1 MASGFAATAESDHLI
16 GVVDVGSNSVRLVV
30 FTGPDRSPTPI
41 FNEKVLPALGR
52 GMNERGKLDPEGV
65 EAAIEAIRRYVALA
79 HRMQVTTLDIVGT
92 AAIREAD
99 DGQAFVDRVNRE
111 FNVSMRILSG
121 VDEARIS
128 ALGVISGIPEARGVV
143 GDLGGGS
150 LELVT
155 VESGSVGPQATLPL
169 GPLRLAGLSHDEIK
183 VLADRLLAGLSWLDE
198 AKGRDLY
205 LVGGAWRAIAR
216 IHMAQSGYP
225 LHIIH
230 QYRVPAD
237 ELSEMT
243 RVLARQSKDS
253 IVRLT
258 GVPKRR
264 LETVPPAALVLRR
277 LIKRVRPASIV
288 FSANGL
294 REGLHFDIL
303 RPEVRLEDPLIA
315 LCRDMGVRESRLG
328 LSGDDLHRFLAPLF
342 AGETPEDERLRLSA
356 SLLADVAW
364 RVNPDYRGE
373 QAFRRILR
381 APFVGIDHPSRA
393 FVALAVHARYE
404 GHIEGPA
411 VEMSLPLLEQA
422 SRQRALQVGLAIR
435 FAEALTGGTGR
446 LETLGEIGIDGGNL
460 VFQVTQAGRPMLGEV
475 VSRRLQDLAACFS
488 LTPLVIDAAR
498 RGQTDR
504 APRLRA

>member
-1 MASGFAATAESDHLI
+1 MVSGSAASAGSEHLI

-52 GMNERGKLDPEGV
+52 GLNERGVLDPEGV
-65 EAAIEAIRRYVALA
+65 EAAIEAIRRFVALA
-79 HRMQVTTLDIVGT
+79 ERMRVTTLDVVGT
-92 AAIREAD
+92 AAIREAS
-99 DGQAFVDRVNRE
+99 DGTAFAERVRRE
-111 FNVSMRILSG
+111 CGANMRILSG
-121 VDEARIS
+121 ADEARIS
-128 ALGVISGIPEARGVV
+128 ALGVISGIPQARGVV

-155 VESGSVGPQATLPL
+155 VEDGSIGPQATLPL
-169 GPLRLAGLSHDEIK
+169 GPLRLVGLSHDDMK
-183 VLADRLLAGLSWLDE
+183 AHADRLLTELQWLDE
-198 AKGRDLY
+198 ARGRDLY

-216 IHMAQSGYP
+216 IHMAQTNYP

-230 QYRVPAD
+230 QYRASAD

-243 RVLARQSKDS
+243 RVLGRQSKDS
-253 IVRLT
+253 IVRLA

-264 LETVPPAALVLRR
+264 LETVPTAALVLRR
-277 LIKRVRPASIV
+277 LIKRVRPAHIV

-303 RPEVRLEDPLIA
+303 PPAARSEDPLIA
-315 LCRDMGVRESRLG
+315 LCRDMGMRESRFG
-328 LSGDDLHRFLAPLF
+328 LSGEDLHRFLSPVFL
-342 AGETPEDERLRLSA
+342 GESADEERLRFA
-356 SLLADVAW
+356 ACLLADVAW

-411 VEMSLPLLEQA
+411 VEMSLPLLAEPD
-422 SRQRALQVGLAIR
+422 RQRALQLGLAIR
-435 FAEALTGGTGR
+435 FAEALAGGTDR
-446 LETLGEIGIDGGNL
+446 MDALGEISIEGGNL
-460 VFQVTQAGRPMLGEV
+460 IFQVTQAGRPLLGEV
-475 VSRRLQDLAACFS
+475 VSRRFQDLASCLS
-488 LTPLVIDAAR
+488 LTPSIIDAPR
-498 RGQTDR
+498 RQNDR
-504 APRLRA
+504 SSRLRA